1 MRHRVYGY
9 KLSRSSGHRTALRR
23 TLITQLIQHGR
34 IQTTEAKCKAIRDQA
49 EKLITIAKKGLT
61 TEDKAKQVYARR
73 LVAARVN
80 GGPAIVRKVFNE
92 IAPRYLERK
101 GGYTRIIKV
110 GYRKGDN
117 APIAIIE
124 WV

>member
-1 MRHRVYGY
+1 MRHRVSGY
-9 KLSRSSGHRTALRR
+9 KLGRSSAHRTALRR
-23 TLITQLIQHGR
+23 TLVTNLIEHGR

-49 EKLITIAKKGLT
+49 EKLITIAKAGLA

-80 GGPAIVRKVFNE
+80 GGPTTVRKVFE
-92 IAPRYLERK
+92 VIAPRYLERK
-101 GGYTRIIKV
+101 GGYTRITKL
-110 GYRKGDN
+110 GPRKGDN
-117 APIAIIE
+117 APMAIIE

>member
-1 MRHRVYGY
+1 MRHKVSGY
-9 KLSRSSGHRTALRR
+9 KLGRSMAQRTALRR
-23 TLITQLIQHGR
+23 SLVTELIDHGR

-49 EKLITIAKKGLT
+49 EKLVTIAKSGLVD
-61 TEDKAKQVYARR
+61 DKAKQVYARR

-80 GGPAIVRKVFNE
+80 GGPATVRKLFE
-92 IAPRYLERK
+92 DIAPRYVNRN
-101 GGYTRIIKV
+101 GGYTRISKL
-110 GYRKGDN
+110 GPRKGDN

>member
-9 KLSRSSGHRTALRR
+9 KLSRSSGHRAALRR

-49 EKLITIAKKGLT
+49 ERLITIAKKGLM

-80 GGPAIVRKVFNE
+80 GGPAVVRKVFNE

-101 GGYTRIIKV
+101 GGYTRIVKV